1 MATKELIRV
10 SIPTALFAPPGSLN
24 RVTGSRGGLRYYEHG
39 GTGAKLISVTTILG
53 EAVRKEGL
61 ERWKDGMIRSGLKSH
76 MGETI
81 DDDLIKDVTGKA
93 RREGKKAADIGTT
106 VHDAIDGYLK
116 GNEEAIDVPDP
127 LVPAIMGFMRWQDE
141 HSRWKYLESETAVFF
156 QGQTSY
162 AGTIDALFE
171 DEKKRLVLIDWKTSK
186 TGKITKTGIYPEMY
200 MQMSAYCRALTN
212 MTGQAV
218 SGQII
223 RMVNEEDDQ
232 GNKVFDGEIE
242 SALVNPEL
250 WLPGFD
256 GACYVYEAI
265 KRTVHDARS

>member
-1 MATKELIRV
+1 MPKEPELIRE

-24 RVTGSRGGLRYYEHG
+24 RVTGSRGGFRHYEHG

-53 EAVRKEGL
+53 EAVRKQGVEWS
-61 ERWKDGMIRSGLKSH
+61 RDSHIRKTLRSH
-76 MGETI
+76 IGDKITEPMVKEVMGAS
-81 DDDLIKDVTGKA
+81 GKA
-93 RREGKKAADIGTT
+93 WGHAADIGTT

-116 GNEEAIDVPDP
+116 GNEEAIDVDDA
-127 LVPAIMGFMRWQDE
+127 LLPAIMGFMRWQDE

-186 TGKITKTGIYPEMY
+186 TGKTTGTGIYPEMY

-232 GNKVFDGEIE
+232 GHKIFDGEIE
-242 SALVNPEL
+242 SALVSPQL
-250 WLPGFD
+250 WLPAFD
-256 GACYVYEAI
+256 GACYVYEALN
-265 KRTVHDARS
+265 REVE